1 MFGEKKE
8 RREKK
13 RSRKKIGMKS
23 TAWRQ
28 GHSPTVSGLVFLVLR
43 PVAECVVQINV
54 CSQGWRAHI
63 YLYSEIGPGGPQD
76 MQTVSVRLF
85 IHALG
90 AGGGICRRTVHLGA
104 ASIQSE
110 GRRSLGGSQGGSQG
124 LYVWRWGWRR
134 GGVMV
139 TAWGQLALVAVPL
152 PGLLHTPLQSRLLT
166 PNSHQR
172 SLGGGRRPE
181 AGTRGWSG
189 GRREGGRVSGRQAG

>member
-1 MFGEKKE
+1 
-8 RREKK
+8 
-13 RSRKKIGMKS
+13 MKS

-76 MQTVSVRLF
+76 MQTVSVCLF

-90 AGGGICRRTVHLGA
+90 AGGGICRRTVDLGA
-104 ASIQSE
+104 ASIRSE

-124 LYVWRWGWRR
+124 YISLEVGVAV
-134 GGVMV
+134 GGEVMV

-172 SLGGGRRPE
+172 SLGGGRRQE